1 MNGWMFFPPQKNI
14 IQGSDGDDPSARLLA
29 MLMDSPSVTAEEWRS
44 YVPESRES
52 LQGKSLG
59 FFCGGAGLAEL
70 KHGPA
75 SKDMPEFPMPV
86 FVSDFTLM
94 PSCWSFDGLLTAPA
108 EPCLDYLVP
117 LMPNYRKVIT
127 VTSTL
132 SDRPP
137 CFAVYGSY
145 SFFPPPYVMKDPP
158 KEVNI

>member
-1 MNGWMFFPPQKNI
+1 MNGWMFFPSKKNI
-14 IQGSDGDDPSARLLA
+14 SRGSDGDDSAARLLA
-29 MLMDSPSVTAEEWRS
+29 MLMDSPSVTAEEWHS

-75 SKDMPEFPMPV
+75 SKDMPEFPMLV
-86 FVSDFTLM
+86 LVSDFTIM
-94 PSCWSFDGLLTAPA
+94 PSCWSFDGLLSAPA

-117 LMPNYRKVIT
+117 LMPKFRKVIT

-137 CFAVYGSY
+137 CVAVYGSY
-145 SFFPPPYVMKDPP
+145 SFFPPPYVLKDPP
-158 KEVNI
+158 KELNF

>member
-1 MNGWMFFPPQKNI
+1 MNGWMFFPSPKDKFR
-14 IQGSDGDDPSARLLA
+14 GPGGDDPAARLLA
-29 MLMDSPSVTAEEWRS
+29 MLMDSGSVTAEEWRS

-86 FVSDFTLM
+86 FVSDFSIM
-94 PSCWSFDGLLTAPA
+94 PSCWSFNETLTVPA
-108 EPCLDYLVP
+108 EPVLDYLVP

-132 SDRPP
+132 PDRPP
-137 CFAVYGSY
+137 CYAVYGSY
-145 SFFPPPYVMKDPP
+145 CFFPPPYVMKENP
-158 KEVNI
+158 KG

>member
-1 MNGWMFFPPQKNI
+1 MNGWMFFPSPKKNSR
-14 IQGSDGDDPSARLLA
+14 GPDGNDPAARLLA
-29 MLMDSPSVTAEEWRS
+29 ILMSSESVSAEEWHS

-75 SKDMPEFPMPV
+75 SKDMPEFPMQV
-86 FVSDFTLM
+86 FVSDFSIM
-94 PSCWSFDGLLTAPA
+94 PSCWSFNETLTVPA
-108 EPCLDYLVP
+108 EPVLDYLVP
-117 LMPNYRKVIT
+117 LMPSYWKVIT

-132 SDRPP
+132 PDRPA

-145 SFFPPPYVMKDPP
+145 CFFPPPYVLKENP
-158 KEVNI
+158 KN

>member
-1 MNGWMFFPPQKNI
+1 MNGWMFFPSKKNI
-14 IQGSDGDDPSARLLA
+14 SRGSDGDDSAARLLA
-29 MLMDSPSVTAEEWRS
+29 MLMDSPSVTAEEWHS

-75 SKDMPEFPMPV
+75 SKDMPEFPMLV
-86 FVSDFTLM
+86 LVSDFTIM
-94 PSCWSFDGLLTAPA
+94 PSCWSFDRVLTAPA

-117 LMPNYRKVIT
+117 LMPKYRKVIT

-137 CFAVYGSY
+137 CVAVHGSY
-145 SFFPPPYVMKDPP
+145 CFFPPPYLLKDPP
-158 KEVNI
+158 KDLNF

>member
-14 IQGSDGDDPSARLLA
+14 VRGADGDDPAARLLA
-29 MLMDSPSVTAEEWRS
+29 MLMDTPRVTAEEWRS

-86 FVSDFTLM
+86 FVSDFSIM
-94 PSCWSFDGLLTAPA
+94 PSCWSFDEALIVRA
-108 EPCLDYLVP
+108 EPAREYIIRLVP
-117 LMPNYRKVIT
+117 EFRKVIT
-127 VTSTL
+127 VTGTL
-132 SDRPP
+132 PDRPP

-145 SFFPPPYVMKDPP
+145 CFFPPPYVMKEPP
-158 KEVNI
+158 KG